1 MKTFADFII
10 EAKKQTEKP
19 DYNQVYADKVASVR
33 ERHNDYIKS
42 HRDRLRQN
50 LERRQEAENRKKE
63 EEKENQE
70 YIQHIKGLKKEIRQQ
85 VKREYGI
92 KD

>member
-1 MKTFADFII
+1 MKTFADFIV
-10 EAKKQTEKP
+10 EAKKQTKKP
-19 DYNQVYADKVASVR
+19 DYKQVYADKVASVR

-42 HRDRLRQN
+42 HKDRVRRS
-50 LERRQEAENRKKE
+50 LEKRQEAENRKKE

-70 YIQHIKGLKKEIRQQ
+70 YISHIEGIKKEIKQQ